1 MRRECG
7 KVSDKAETIVRFLQ
21 CTKTVA
27 FGPVRHSILI
37 DVVTMRAK
45 GKGDKEG
52 TKADHGEHRQKGMSQ
67 TRLKLLLGSCSAP
80 KRLPLDLCVI
90 VSSLTSQMAAN
101 VKASKR
107 RRRRGERESEKKRPP
122 GAQEALGWGS
132 VVAKRSVSG
141 KKVPRPCAIDKRP
154 AAKSSSALSP
164 GGERIEQKS
173 NARSKSGHMDMSQT
187 RLKLLLGSCS
197 APKRLPLDL
206 CVIVSS
212 LTFHSKVE

>member
-1 MRRECG
+1 MAHVQNAIRLRGESGHHLQETAGGRGGGRHYAGKARDDTQLRASRRREAVKQMRRECG

-90 VSSLTSQMAAN
+90 VSSLT
-101 VKASKR
+101 
-107 RRRRGERESEKKRPP
+107 
-122 GAQEALGWGS
+122 
-132 VVAKRSVSG
+132 
-141 KKVPRPCAIDKRP
+141 
-154 AAKSSSALSP
+154 
-164 GGERIEQKS
+164 
-173 NARSKSGHMDMSQT
+173 
-187 RLKLLLGSCS
+187 
-197 APKRLPLDL
+197 
-206 CVIVSS
+206 
-212 LTFHSKVE
+212 FHSKVE